1 MIFLYKI
8 RRKTAKMRILI
19 IRHGEPDYEH
29 DSLTERGFKEAELLS
44 EKLKN
49 ENITKI
55 YCSPLG
61 RAKATAA
68 PTVKKTGLEPEIL
81 DWLTEFP
88 ASVKPNYAEF
98 GIDPAYES
106 GCPWNLLP
114 QFWTKH
120 DKFFDRHDWIKED
133 LYIKSKVPE
142 VYERVGKGYNELFKR
157 HGYERDGQLYN
168 IREGTDEKQTIA
180 LFCHLGLGLSII
192 SQVTTG
198 ALPFIWESFFL
209 PTSSVTTL
217 FTEKYPP
224 YKNQA
229 VMRII
234 GMGDVS
240 HLYAG
245 GLSASSSGLHSE
257 IC

>member
-1 MIFLYKI
+1 
-8 RRKTAKMRILI
+8 MRILI
-19 IRHGEPDYEH
+19 IRHGDPDYAK
-29 DSLTERGFKEAELLS
+29 DSLTERGFIEAELLS

-61 RAKATAA
+61 RARATAV
-68 PTVKKTGLEPEIL
+68 PTVEKTGLEPEIL

-88 ASVKPNYAEF
+88 ASVKPDYSKV
-98 GIDPAYES
+98 GLDPAYET
-106 GCPWNLLP
+106 GCPWNLHP

-120 DKFFDRHDWIKED
+120 DEFFDRHEWFKQN
-133 LYIKSKVPE
+133 LYANSKVPE
-142 VYERVGKGYNELFKR
+142 VYERVGEGYNELLKR
-157 HGYERDGQLYN
+157 HGYERDGQIYN
-168 IREGTDEKQTIA
+168 IAEGTDENQTIA
-180 LFCHLGLGLSII
+180 LFCHLGLGLAII

-224 YKNQA
+224 NKKQA
-229 VMRII
+229 AMRII
-234 GMGDVS
+234 GLGDVS
-240 HLYAG
+240 HLHIG
-245 GLSASSSGLHSE
+245 GIKTSSSGLHSE
-257 IC
+257 IG